1 MNQLPTEYIADELNE
16 NNAGKSSEH
25 IIEIVIPSESREGSP
40 SEIRSLS
47 GTTSRRH
54 SLHFEME
61 RTNVDE
67 SQPVIEDSTEDI
79 RPKIIM
85 HFPKNRK
92 NVTDTVVDAAT
103 SQKPY
108 DEISTALLRLST
120 EELKFLSQLSET
132 ELKNSLFK
140 ALEKKNPT

>member
-1 MNQLPTEYIADELNE
+1 MNQISTEYIINELNK

-25 IIEIVIPSESREGSP
+25 IIEIVIPSESREGFP

-54 SLHFEME
+54 SLHFETE
-61 RTNVDE
+61 PINVDE
-67 SQPVIEDSTEDI
+67 SQPVIEDITEDI

-85 HFPKNRK
+85 HLPKNRD
-92 NVTDTVVDAAT
+92 NVTDTVVDVAT
-103 SQKPY
+103 SRKSY
-108 DEISTALLRLST
+108 DEISIALLRLST

-132 ELKNSLFK
+132 DLKNSLFK
-140 ALEKKNPT
+140 ALEKKKTT